1 MNQTAN
7 LKMADYL
14 SSPKKK
20 SETFGDSFHG
30 SFHSISDLGS
40 DAEDFEDE
48 SVVVVESDEE
58 VEEEDSEDDDDH
70 SVLAETPEAV
80 EDETST
86 KTPRSVPPKQEQ
98 LNESPTPSTKDPNGR
113 IHHLRIPPGR
123 NTSFS
128 DESFPKPR
136 HERDS
141 PPRRGVTRNVSFDG
155 HEGRVIL
162 STLDKRTK
170 PKSYKSSNSLEFMR
184 NATRNP
190 RESMVRKLSVE
201 DLFGPQSEMH
211 PKSKKVSGTS

>member
-1 MNQTAN
+1 MT
-7 LKMADYL
+7 DYL

-20 SETFGDSFHG
+20 SETFGESSFQG

-58 VEEEDSEDDDDH
+58 VEELDSDDDDN
-70 SVLAETPEAV
+70 SVAEAPDVV
-80 EDETST
+80 EDEIST
-86 KTPRSVPPKQEQ
+86 KTPRSVPTPGEQ
-98 LNESPTPSTKDPNGR
+98 VNDAPTPSPKNPNGR
-113 IHHLRIPPGR
+113 THHLRIPPGR

-170 PKSYKSSNSLEFMR
+170 PKSYKSSGSLEFMR
-184 NATRNP
+184 MAATRNP

-201 DLFGPQSEMH
+201 DLFGPQSKMY
-211 PKSKKVSGTS
+211 SKHTEVSGTS

>member
-1 MNQTAN
+1 MT
-7 LKMADYL
+7 DYL
-14 SSPKKK
+14 NSPKKK
-20 SETFGDSFHG
+20 SETLGESSLQE

-58 VEEEDSEDDDDH
+58 VEEVDTDDS
-70 SVLAETPEAV
+70 SVAKNPDAI

-86 KTPRSVPPKQEQ
+86 KTPRSLPPKVDQIIEAPS
-98 LNESPTPSTKDPNGR
+98 ESPKNPNGR
-113 IHHLRIPPGR
+113 THHLRIPPGR

-128 DESFPKPR
+128 DESFPKP
-136 HERDS
+136 ERDL

-155 HEGRVIL
+155 HEGRVVL

-170 PKSYKSSNSLEFMR
+170 PKSYKSSGSLEFMR
-184 NATRNP
+184 VATRNP

-201 DLFGPQSEMH
+201 DLFGPQSEMY
-211 PKSKKVSGTS
+211 PNTTKGSGTR